1 MSLYKEFSILFPY
14 LKSVRKL
21 KTYLSFDIHFPDTW
35 KIPKKYVNEKALIE
49 NDSELNGYRLFSF
62 VAEFNELAIDE
73 VTNSIKNVIAY
84 NKEREEKERLFQS
97 KVDELKTIFE
107 KQNLNNLQALKFEI
121 TEPKI
126 ELEDDEESSEPNR
139 RDAGLVEE

>member
-21 KTYLSFDIHFPDTW
+21 KTYLSFDIFFPDTW
-35 KIPKKYVNEKALIE
+35 KLPKKYVNEKALIE

-62 VAEFNELAIDE
+62 VAEFNELSIDE

-121 TEPKI
+121 TEHKI

-139 RDAGLVEE
+139 RDAGVVEE

>member
-1 MSLYKEFSILFPY
+1 
-14 LKSVRKL
+14 
-21 KTYLSFDIHFPDTW
+21 
-35 KIPKKYVNEKALIE
+35 
-49 NDSELNGYRLFSF
+49 
-62 VAEFNELAIDE
+62 
-73 VTNSIKNVIAY
+73 VIAY

-121 TEPKI
+121 TEHKI

-139 RDAGLVEE
+139 RDAGVVEE

>member
-49 NDSELNGYRLFSF
+49 NDSDINGYRLFSF
-62 VAEFNELAIDE
+62 VAEFNELSIDE
-73 VTNSIKNVIAY
+73 VTNSIKNVISY
-84 NKEREEKERLFQS
+84 NKEREEKER
-97 KVDELKTIFE
+97 
-107 KQNLNNLQALKFEI
+107 
-121 TEPKI
+121 
-126 ELEDDEESSEPNR
+126 
-139 RDAGLVEE
+139 

>member
-21 KTYLSFDIHFPDTW
+21 KTYLSFDIFFPDTW
-35 KIPKKYVNEKALIE
+35 KLPKKYVNEKALIE

-62 VAEFNELAIDE
+62 VAEFNELSIDE

-84 NKEREEKERLFQS
+84 NKDREEKERLFQS

-121 TEPKI
+121 TEHKI

-139 RDAGLVEE
+139 RDAGVVEE

>member
-21 KTYLSFDIHFPDTW
+21 KTYLSFDIHFPDSW
-35 KIPKKYVNEKALIE
+35 KLPKKYVNEKALIE
-49 NDSELNGYRLFSF
+49 NDSDLNGYRLFSF
-62 VAEFNELAIDE
+62 ISEFNETSIDE
-73 VTNSIKNVIAY
+73 VTNSIKNVISY